1 MSICEIPSKKKTRER
16 IYGWFKEWVA
26 TLDNET
32 VERLLKFI
40 TGTTR
45 TPLPRKISVCKYFTK
60 NFFIFKRNNIK

>member
-1 MSICEIPSKKKTRER
+1 MSICEVPPKKKIRER

-32 VERLLKFI
+32 VEQLLKFI

-45 TPLPRKISVCKYFTK
+45 IPLPKKINVNKYLLEFL
-60 NFFIFKRNNIK
+60 F